1 MLKKIFLILCLI
13 TGIVSISGCQL
24 LSFSRTS
31 TQQGN
36 VLSKEKMQNVK
47 IGMHKTDVAIALGTS
62 LITPTFQKNRWDYV
76 FTWQKGEGPIMVK
89 RVELY
94 FENDKLVKMI
104 KTPA

>member
-1 MLKKIFLILCLI
+1 MKKCCIIMSLIIGMTSL
-13 TGIVSISGCQL
+13 SGCNL
-24 LSFSRTS
+24 LSFARVH

-36 VLSKEKMQNVK
+36 VLSKERMQNVK

-76 FTWQKGEGPIMVK
+76 FTWQKSEGPVMVK

-94 FENDKLVKMI
+94 FEHDKLVAI
-104 KTPA
+104 KKIPA